1 MSATTW
7 TPIGNAYVYSAHNG
21 DPVPVGQLQLQGRGF
36 AFQYANSWLARP
48 DAFAV
53 DPLNLKLSDKIQTA
67 TRMWCAFQDATPDN
81 WGKRVLLATR
91 SQQPQNEIE
100 WLLASRGAGAGC
112 LMFSAARSKPPILN
126 PPPSYDQLT
135 LLLEAA
141 DQVDM
146 GKNELPPELAKLIGY
161 GSSMGGARPKV
172 TVVRDGVEW
181 IAKLSRRDDV
191 FNQPRAEFATLQ
203 MARAAGIDT
212 VDHELVEIAGKAVLL
227 VKRFDRIDGARK
239 HYLSAL
245 SLINESR
252 VKVGDPDGPF
262 SYLRITDVIR
272 RTGEDARGDARQL
285 FGRMALNVLSGNTD
299 DHLRNHGFLKV
310 SQTTYKLSPVFDVLP
325 HPGEVSL
332 QALVIGRDGRAA
344 SIPNLLS
351 SCERFGVDRDQAIG
365 LIKDIQDVLD
375 QSPRF
380 YANAGMNAPE
390 VRALSAVCTRL
401 QGEIPSA
408 SPIRGHRQ

>member
-7 TPIGNAYVYSAHNG
+7 TPIGNAYVYSAHDG
-21 DPVPVGQLQLQGRGF
+21 DPVPVGQLQMQGRGF
-36 AFQYANSWLARP
+36 AFQYANSWLGRP

-67 TRMWCAFQDATPDN
+67 TRMWGAFQDATPDN
-81 WGKRVLLATR
+81 WGKRVLLATK

-126 PPPSYDQLT
+126 SPPSYDQLT

-141 DQVDM
+141 DHVDM
-146 GKNELPPELAKLIGY
+146 GQNELPPELAKLIGY

-212 VDHELVEIAGKAVLL
+212 VDHELVEIEGKAVLL
-227 VKRFDRIDGARK
+227 VKRFDRTDGARE

-245 SLINESR
+245 SLINEAR
-252 VKVGDPDGPF
+252 VRVGDPDGPF
-262 SYLRITDVIR
+262 SYLRIADVIR
-272 RTGEDARGDARQL
+272 RTGEDARSDARQL
-285 FGRMALNVLSGNTD
+285 FQRMALNVLAGNSD
-299 DHLRNHGFLKV
+299 DHLKNHGMVRV
-310 SQTTYKLSPVFDVLP
+310 SQTTYKMSPVFDVLP

-332 QALVIGRDGRAA
+332 QALVIGREGRTA
-344 SIPNLLS
+344 SITNLLS
-351 SCERFGVDRDQAIG
+351 SCERFGVSHQQAVGIIRDV
-365 LIKDIQDVLD
+365 QDVLSESL
-375 QSPRF
+375 QF
-380 YANAGMNAPE
+380 YANAGMAMPE
-390 VRALSAVCTRL
+390 ARALSAVCTRL
-401 QGEIPSA
+401 RSDIPTLTSNQGP
-408 SPIRGHRQ
+408 RQ